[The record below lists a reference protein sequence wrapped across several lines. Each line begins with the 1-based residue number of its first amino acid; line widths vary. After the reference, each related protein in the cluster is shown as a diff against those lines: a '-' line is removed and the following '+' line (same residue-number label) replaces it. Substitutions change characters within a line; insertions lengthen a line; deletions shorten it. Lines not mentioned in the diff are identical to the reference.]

1 MPLMTFPSESFT
13 GTSLI
18 TLKPTTKPGFGYLI
32 LYGHVLFLCGFFS
45 FTSKFLHECSAFLFA
60 LAPFLTSRSSS
71 EYVVCSC
78 FFKRCDLSSC
88 VSFNF
93 PRLSIVFHVSSVI
106 QSFLF
111 TSHNAWFKLSILIV
125 LEDTEAVPQFNFKGF
140 HYITVP
146 QPSYIK
152 HFFGFR
158 SFKHVIAP
166 HNSSKTNFSITE

>member
-1 MPLMTFPSESFT
+1 MSCWTASSASWASF
-13 GTSLI
+13 SMN
-18 TLKPTTKPGFGYLI
+18 
-32 LYGHVLFLCGFFS
+32 
-45 FTSKFLHECSAFLFA
+45 AFLFA
-60 LAPFLTSRSSS
+60 LALFLTSRSSS
-71 EYVVCSC
+71 EYVFCSC
-78 FFKRCDLSSC
+78 FLKLCDLVSC
-88 VSFNF
+88 AFFKNIF
-93 PRLSIVFHVSSVI
+93 RLSIVFHVSSVI

-152 HFFGFR
+152 HFFGFP

>member
-1 MPLMTFPSESFT
+1 MT
-13 GTSLI
+13 
-18 TLKPTTKPGFGYLI
+18 
-32 LYGHVLFLCGFFS
+32 LFLNAPATDLVILFS
-45 FTSKFLHECSAFLFA
+45 VMISCFCAASSASSSLA
-60 LAPFLTSRSSS
+60 LFLTSRSRS
-71 EYVVCSC
+71 EYVVCSF

-106 QSFLF
+106 QYFLF
-111 TSHNAWFKLSILIV
+111 TSHNAWFKLSILII